1 MTLGAGDTGL
11 DDAGGGFLHFGNRP
25 IISFKVHHPQLPR
38 EDGGQ
43 RRDPPRGET
52 GLVQRTWPLLM
63 PTIRPERA
71 VASLAILTGWLW
83 MVVDGGVGEEVAGEE
98 ILQPQKVLGRVRVW
112 VLTLGRKV
120 DCPIVEK

>member
-1 MTLGAGDTGL
+1 
-11 DDAGGGFLHFGNRP
+11 
-25 IISFKVHHPQLPR
+25 
-38 EDGGQ
+38 
-43 RRDPPRGET
+43 
-52 GLVQRTWPLLM
+52 M

-83 MVVDGGVGEEVAGEE
+83 MVVDGGMGEEIAGEE

-120 DCPIVEK
+120 DCPIVGKERPIESQLYLPCPEVLTPLPPAQAMTLTRRL